1 MHAHN
6 LKAVLNLLKSRHY
19 YHLRKLVPVLLLACF
34 STRLAAQS
42 EQGIIIEFDLSK
54 IYFEEEVFRGDT
66 AHVGLSL
73 AYAFNPFYEIGY
85 SFSDNMIFSASLDG
99 GPELDELEDIET
111 KTELLYL
118 RRYWTVGDNTTVFG
132 LIGYARTEI
141 RSEITSVCFFFCGGF
156 ATFDSRTTYRNQ
168 QSGTAWGIGVQQRL
182 SKVTYWSLRYI
193 DYSESSLDF
202 SGLHLGFRQNFG
214 V

>member
-6 LKAVLNLLKSRHY
+6 PKAVLNPVKSRHY
-19 YHLRKLVPVLLLACF
+19 FHLCKLAPVLLLAFF
-34 STRLAAQS
+34 SSRLAAQS

-73 AYAFNPFYEIGY
+73 AYAFNPSYEIGY
-85 SFSDNMIFSASLDG
+85 SASDNMIFSASLDG
-99 GPELDELEDIET
+99 GAELDELEDVET
-111 KTELLYL
+111 ETRLLYL
-118 RRYWTVGDNTTVFG
+118 RRYWNVGDRTTVFG

-156 ATFDSRTTYRNQ
+156 ATLDSRTTYRNEK
-168 QSGTAWGIGVQQRL
+168 SGIAWGIGVQQRL
-182 SKVTYWSLRYI
+182 SNVTYWSLRYI
-193 DYSESSLDF
+193 DYSDSGLDF
-202 SGLHLGFRQNFG
+202 SGLHLGFRQEFG